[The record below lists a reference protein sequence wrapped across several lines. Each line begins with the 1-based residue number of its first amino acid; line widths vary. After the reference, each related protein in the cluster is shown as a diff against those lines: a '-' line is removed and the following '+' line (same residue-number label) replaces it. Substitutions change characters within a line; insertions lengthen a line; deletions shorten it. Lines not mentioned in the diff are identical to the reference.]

1 MSGLVFLLSEHVK
14 LLVTTISNTSVSTEE
29 ASEEVPLK
37 KETHQNHTTSDE
49 VTHTIK
55 GVF

>member
-14 LLVTTISNTSVSTEE
+14 LLETTISNTSVRTEE

-37 KETHQNHTTSDE
+37 KGTHQNHTTSD
-49 VTHTIK
+49 
-55 GVF
+55 